1 LQIAYPFSMFSI
13 RNLLFS
19 LILLLTAFFGSLLF
33 LFPLLPC
40 LFVNQ
45 KKWRFLIDRIVAL
58 WLMFSVAMMV
68 LLVKLRVK
76 ITGDGIKSSD
86 RAVILMN
93 HRTRLDWMYFW
104 LALYS
109 IDPKLLIYGKII
121 LKSELKSIP
130 GAGWSMQCKNFIF
143 LQRSWE
149 IDRITFKEN
158 VDYWSSIDLPF
169 QLLIFPEGTNF
180 CIETKAKSDNFAISN
195 GMQPLEHLLQPR
207 TTGVVYLI
215 SELCERGA
223 LDSIYDV
230 TVAYPDHLAESET
243 DFVKGHSPEEVHY
256 HIKRYDV
263 NEPCFPRDQKSL
275 AKWVYGLWEEKEQRL
290 AEYFSPNR
298 KTNLCCNTF
307 PGCILYNLTMDKCCL
322 LYAVMVFW
330 LCTLFLVVYFLY
342 TQTIMTLLYFI
353 FAIGMFKFIEYT
365 CNGVEKLQSKVWLNR
380 SQFNCAVD
388 MQADYSEQVPFA
400 YHFRWSDDA
409 YQETNVQLLVVAFGV
424 NACEFIRAY
433 AAGVGGELE
442 PILLEVFRN
451 FQSDPTFGGDRP
463 CSVVQFYSL
472 KGAKKTVICCMSEIS
487 YEQLSV
493 ELTKEI
499 FRPFIDKPKT
509 VVVLTSRHWE
519 QYRIYHNEPIPKE
532 GTNFLRYL
540 KNSFQVETADGGAVC
555 AALRGSLISGL
566 PAAVMIWCEEAMV
579 PATLFVAYTA
589 SSYESVAGV
598 KCFEPIM
605 KLHEM
610 THLFSEINKEALQK
624 LFERLT
630 LSSGNVFL

>member
-1 LQIAYPFSMFSI
+1 MNDCDDQSGQVMQRFALSVENRYLPTAEK
-13 RNLLFS
+13 
-19 LILLLTAFFGSLLF
+19 AFFGSLLF

-45 KKWRFLIDRIVAL
+45 KKWRFLIDRIVAV

-68 LLVKLRVK
+68 LLVKLRVR

-109 IDPKLLIYGKII
+109 IDPKLLISGKII

-149 IDRITFKEN
+149 IDRITLKEN

-215 SELCERGA
+215 SELCESLFMLVYVYLLQYCFVDVFVFFSSKGGA

-243 DFVKGHSPEEVHY
+243 DFVKGNSPEEVHY

-290 AEYFSPNR
+290 ADYFSPNR
-298 KTNLCCNTF
+298 SEKANLCCNTF
-307 PGCILYNLTMDKCCL
+307 PGCMLYNLTMDKCCL
-322 LYAVMVFW
+322 LYVVMVFW

-353 FAIGMFKFIEYT
+353 FAIGMFKFIEYN

-380 SQFNCAVD
+380 SQ
-388 MQADYSEQVPFA
+388 
-400 YHFRWSDDA
+400 
-409 YQETNVQLLVVAFGV
+409 
-424 NACEFIRAY
+424 
-433 AAGVGGELE
+433 
-442 PILLEVFRN
+442 
-451 FQSDPTFGGDRP
+451 
-463 CSVVQFYSL
+463 L
-472 KGAKKTVICCMSEIS
+472 K
-487 YEQLSV
+487 
-493 ELTKEI
+493 
-499 FRPFIDKPKT
+499 
-509 VVVLTSRHWE
+509 
-519 QYRIYHNEPIPKE
+519 
-532 GTNFLRYL
+532 
-540 KNSFQVETADGGAVC
+540 
-555 AALRGSLISGL
+555 
-566 PAAVMIWCEEAMV
+566 
-579 PATLFVAYTA
+579 
-589 SSYESVAGV
+589 
-598 KCFEPIM
+598 
-605 KLHEM
+605 
-610 THLFSEINKEALQK
+610 
-624 LFERLT
+624 
-630 LSSGNVFL
+630 

>member
-1 LQIAYPFSMFSI
+1 MMQRFALSVENRYLPTAEKGNDGALSETAGQNYWRWYKVI
-13 RNLLFS
+13 RSCGDIDESPDKIGLDV
-19 LILLLTAFFGSLLF
+19 F
-33 LFPLLPC
+33 L
-40 LFVNQ
+40 
-45 KKWRFLIDRIVAL
+45 
-58 WLMFSVAMMV
+58 
-68 LLVKLRVK
+68 
-76 ITGDGIKSSD
+76 
-86 RAVILMN
+86 
-93 HRTRLDWMYFW
+93 
-104 LALYS
+104 
-109 IDPKLLIYGKII
+109 
-121 LKSELKSIP
+121 SELKSIP

-149 IDRITFKEN
+149 IDRITLKEN

-330 LCTLFLVVYFLY
+330 LW
-342 TQTIMTLLYFI
+342 
-353 FAIGMFKFIEYT
+353 MFKFIEYT

-380 SQFNCAVD
+380 SQFNG
-388 MQADYSEQVPFA
+388 F
-400 YHFRWSDDA
+400 
-409 YQETNVQLLVVAFGV
+409 V
-424 NACEFIRAY
+424 N
-433 AAGVGGELE
+433 
-442 PILLEVFRN
+442 
-451 FQSDPTFGGDRP
+451 
-463 CSVVQFYSL
+463 
-472 KGAKKTVICCMSEIS
+472 
-487 YEQLSV
+487 
-493 ELTKEI
+493 
-499 FRPFIDKPKT
+499 
-509 VVVLTSRHWE
+509 
-519 QYRIYHNEPIPKE
+519 
-532 GTNFLRYL
+532 
-540 KNSFQVETADGGAVC
+540 
-555 AALRGSLISGL
+555 
-566 PAAVMIWCEEAMV
+566 
-579 PATLFVAYTA
+579 
-589 SSYESVAGV
+589 
-598 KCFEPIM
+598 
-605 KLHEM
+605 
-610 THLFSEINKEALQK
+610 
-624 LFERLT
+624 
-630 LSSGNVFL
+630 

>member
-1 LQIAYPFSMFSI
+1 MNDCDDQSGQVMQRFALSVENRYLPTAEK
-13 RNLLFS
+13 
-19 LILLLTAFFGSLLF
+19 AFFGSLLF

-45 KKWRFLIDRIVAL
+45 KKWRFLIDRIVAV

-68 LLVKLRVK
+68 LLVKLRVR

-109 IDPKLLIYGKII
+109 IDPKLLISGKII

-149 IDRITFKEN
+149 IDRITLKEN

-243 DFVKGHSPEEVHY
+243 DFVKGNSPEEVHY

-290 AEYFSPNR
+290 ADYFSPNR
-298 KTNLCCNTF
+298 SEKANLCCNTF
-307 PGCILYNLTMDKCCL
+307 PGCMLYNLTMDKCCL
-322 LYAVMVFW
+322 LYVVMVFW

-353 FAIGMFKFIEYT
+353 FAIGMFKFIEYN

-380 SQFNCAVD
+380 SQ
-388 MQADYSEQVPFA
+388 
-400 YHFRWSDDA
+400 
-409 YQETNVQLLVVAFGV
+409 
-424 NACEFIRAY
+424 
-433 AAGVGGELE
+433 
-442 PILLEVFRN
+442 
-451 FQSDPTFGGDRP
+451 
-463 CSVVQFYSL
+463 L
-472 KGAKKTVICCMSEIS
+472 K
-487 YEQLSV
+487 
-493 ELTKEI
+493 
-499 FRPFIDKPKT
+499 
-509 VVVLTSRHWE
+509 
-519 QYRIYHNEPIPKE
+519 
-532 GTNFLRYL
+532 
-540 KNSFQVETADGGAVC
+540 
-555 AALRGSLISGL
+555 
-566 PAAVMIWCEEAMV
+566 
-579 PATLFVAYTA
+579 
-589 SSYESVAGV
+589 
-598 KCFEPIM
+598 
-605 KLHEM
+605 
-610 THLFSEINKEALQK
+610 
-624 LFERLT
+624 
-630 LSSGNVFL
+630 